1 MRQSSPPQTDQHT
14 PTNYHCNVGTW
25 YGLLTRDVIGIDKP
39 WILGA
44 NGSHGIYVILKILLC
59 LRSESPVN
67 LKFSDYNCINYSNEW
82 FFFSTSVWSEY
93 GICNLS
99 VYDTVYLNLE
109 AERNTVAGTASVIGL
124 WTCWTNQ
131 DSQNNTAKSG
141 FNSHGKDSVKY
152 PWNMSSRREKLKH
165 GKGHNNTFF
174 LVSALFIGSYSEYG
188 VQSSVNEHFVF
199 K

>member
-1 MRQSSPPQTDQHT
+1 MDPMGFMQFWKSFFVWGLSHQWIWNF
-14 PTNYHCNVGTW
+14 PTIIALIIVTN
-25 YGLLTRDVIGIDKP
+25 D
-39 WILGA
+39 
-44 NGSHGIYVILKILLC
+44 
-59 LRSESPVN
+59 
-67 LKFSDYNCINYSNEW
+67 